1 MRPTRRSV
9 SDIAAEIILILVV
22 LSIGATLV
30 GYYLYQL
37 SYYKSIARA
46 NGFDLLAYVVPVL
59 GVFHNGSIEVVF
71 DTGPYGVELYTVTI
85 NGTPASC
92 TVKIGPQ
99 SYTTPALLPANEIA
113 EAVCPGR
120 APALVTL
127 VTNSGSY
134 EVMVSGP

>member
-1 MRPTRRSV
+1 MRPARRSV

-30 GYYLYQL
+30 GYFLYQL
-37 SYYKSIARA
+37 SYYRNSAQA
-46 NGFDLLAYVVPVL
+46 NSFDLLAYAVPVL
-59 GVFHNGSIEVVF
+59 GVFRNGSVEVVF

-85 NGTPASC
+85 NGTPVSC
-92 TVKIGPQ
+92 AIRIGSQ
-99 SYTTPALLPANEIA
+99 NYTTPALLPANEVA

-127 VTNSGSY
+127 VTNAGSY